1 MISGNHRYETEVH
14 MEVAGL
20 IMEVPETSFKFIAHI
35 VLPKFLQLLEAPN
48 KLMQSDDMDLRSA
61 VELFT
66 CTSEFLAKLH
76 CESDFLE
83 LWGKVEDTEIP

>member
-1 MISGNHRYETEVH
+1 

-20 IMEVPETSFKFIAHI
+20 IREVPETSFKFIAHM
-35 VLPKFLQLLEAPN
+35 VLPKFPQLLYVPN
-48 KLMQSDDMDLRSA
+48 KLMQSDDMDLISA

-76 CESDFLE
+76 CVHQDLPN
-83 LWGKVEDTEIP
+83 KNH